1 LLHSQSRLRS
11 SVFAAPLLALVAC
24 TGGIDAAGP
33 GSSSGGAPSGSGGGP
48 SNAGTSAVSPS
59 DCSAIHPGPTRVRRL
74 NRFEYDNTV
83 ADLLGDTS
91 RPARQFP
98 TEERSHLGL
107 DNDAGSLTVS
117 PVLVEQY
124 QLAAEKLA
132 ATAVTQL
139 DKLLG
144 CDAASAGE
152 EACAKQ
158 FIDSFGAKAFRRP
171 LAADESAR
179 LLGVYQAGRAQD
191 FASGI
196 RMVVEALLQSPA
208 FLYRVEF
215 GATPASGGREPVRL
229 TSWEMASRLSYL
241 LWQSMPD
248 ETLRQAAL
256 QDTLTT
262 DAALTA
268 QVERMLADPRAR
280 KMVEHFHEVWLS
292 LDEYATLEKDPQ
304 IFPAFTGE
312 IASLMAQE
320 TRTFLDHLVWDGEG
334 DVGSMFTAPY
344 SFMNQKLLDYY
355 GGKGVT
361 GDTFMKVTLDPTQRL
376 GLLTQGGL
384 LASLAKANQTGPVQ
398 RGKFI
403 REQFLCMDMPP
414 PPAGVDIKVP
424 DLSPTLSTRER
435 FSQHSADA
443 TCQGCH
449 TLMDP
454 IGLALE
460 NFDGAGRYR
469 TAENGKAIDVTGE
482 IFQADVPGAFMG
494 AAGLAHKLAESPAVK
509 ACIGRAWFQYAYGR
523 ADTVEDTC
531 TIGSVQQKFASA
543 GYKIKDLIIALTQS
557 DAFRYRTFIPAG
569 AEQ

>member
-1 LLHSQSRLRS
+1 M
-11 SVFAAPLLALVAC
+11 AC
-24 TGGIDAAGP
+24 SGGIDEPAAG
-33 GSSSGGAPSGSGGGP
+33 SATGGAAPGATGA
-48 SNAGTSAVSPS
+48 AGTAGTPVTSPS
-59 DCSAIHPGPTRVRRL
+59 DCSVVHPGPSRVRRL

-124 QLAAEKLA
+124 QLAAERLA
-132 ATAVTQL
+132 ATAVAQPGALL
-139 DKLLG
+139 D
-144 CDAASAGE
+144 CDPVSVGE
-152 EACAKQ
+152 EACAQ
-158 FIDSFGAKAFRRP
+158 RFIAHFGAKAFRRP
-171 LAADESAR
+171 LAEDESAR
-179 LLGVYQAGRAQD
+179 LLGVYHAGRAED
-191 FASGI
+191 FVTGI
-196 RMVVEALLQSPA
+196 RLVIEAVLQSPA

-248 ETLRQAAL
+248 EALREAAG
-256 QDTLTT
+256 QDALTS
-262 DAALTA
+262 AAAITA
-268 QVERMLADPRAR
+268 QVERLLGDPRAR
-280 KMVEHFHEVWLS
+280 KMVEHFHDVWLA
-292 LDEYATLEKDPQ
+292 LDRYAAIEKDPQ
-304 IFPAFTGE
+304 IFPTFTAE
-312 IASLMAQE
+312 IAGLMAQE

-334 DVGSMFTAPY
+334 DVSSMFTAPY

-361 GDTFMKVTLDPTQRL
+361 GDAFVKVELDPMQRL

-398 RGKFI
+398 RVKFI
-403 REQFLCMDMPP
+403 REQFLCMEMPP

-435 FSQHSADA
+435 VSQHSADA

-449 TLMDP
+449 GLMDP
-454 IGLALE
+454 IGLSLE

-469 TAENGKAIDVTGE
+469 TSENGKPIDVTGE
-482 IFQADVPGAFMG
+482 IRQADVPGTFMG
-494 AAGLAHKLAESPAVK
+494 ASGLARKLAESPAVK

-523 ADTVEDTC
+523 SDTLEDTC
-531 TIGSVQQKFASA
+531 TLGSVQQKFAST
-543 GYKIKDLIIALTQS
+543 GYRIKDLIIALTQS

-569 AEQ
+569 ADQ